1 MSADRLRVG
10 VACAFRP
17 GWPVHPGEVC
27 DWQVALGWAE
37 RQTRGHGDG
46 CGNGLGVDVGVA
58 VALWRLL
65 RGVVHDGGF
74 LHDVAAIGAELRL
87 DDVVFCDDGAR

>member
-1 MSADRLRVG
+1 M
-10 VACAFRP
+10 
-17 GWPVHPGEVC
+17 
-27 DWQVALGWAE
+27 
-37 RQTRGHGDG
+37 
-46 CGNGLGVDVGVA
+46 GVDVGVA